1 MPRVAPAWVLLSVGL
16 AVVLWL
22 LATMLESRMHGP
34 PAGPSPSGAP
44 AGSEAAEADRLQD
57 GNDGNAGGAEATSC
71 AESEN
76 RLKVVIDG
84 ARSCNVDDDCTLFD
98 YGYPLDCMTS
108 VAKAQIPQLR
118 EEYRR
123 YGEACEYRVFYDC
136 PTEPYVRLALCRNN
150 QCIVELDKRDDLE
163 DATLDQL
170 NRRRP
175 GRVP

>member
-1 MPRVAPAWVLLSVGL
+1 VPRFVPSWLLLSVGL

-22 LATMLESRMHGP
+22 LATMLENRLQAP
-34 PAGPSPSGAP
+34 EPLVPDAAP
-44 AGSEAAEADRLQD
+44 AGDASRDAGRSADD
-57 GNDGNAGGAEATSC
+57 GNRGNGDAVAMSC
-71 AESEN
+71 PASEE
-76 RLKVVIDG
+76 RLKLVIQDS
-84 ARSCNVDDDCTLFD
+84 RSCNVDDDCTLFD

-108 VAKAQIPQLR
+108 VAKEQVPRLR

-123 YGEACEYRVFYDC
+123 YGEACEHRVFYDC
-136 PTEPYVRLALCRNN
+136 PTEPYERLALCRNN

-170 NRRRP
+170 NR

>member
-1 MPRVAPAWVLLSVGL
+1 MPRLVPSWLLLSIAV
-16 AVVLWL
+16 AVVLWSVATL
-22 LATMLESRMHGP
+22 L
-34 PAGPSPSGAP
+34 
-44 AGSEAAEADRLQD
+44 
-57 GNDGNAGGAEATSC
+57 
-71 AESEN
+71 EN
-76 RLKVVIDG
+76 RLQPPEPVPPHAEPAGDASVDAGRSPGSDDPDTGDAEGMSCQDSEDRLKLVIED

-108 VAKAQIPQLR
+108 VAKEQIPRLR

-123 YGEACEYRVFYDC
+123 YGEACEHRVFYDC

-150 QCIVELDKRDDLE
+150 RCIVELDKRDDLE

-170 NRRRP
+170 NR